1 MNEKISHTVL
11 SARECAIMTPE
22 RHRIEA
28 LHSLFILKNL
38 PAEQLRQD
46 VPPGPG
52 PFPQKMLNYN
62 SNTMITEN

>member
-1 MNEKISHTVL
+1 
-11 SARECAIMTPE
+11 MTPE